1 MTVHLS
7 HIPGMQP
14 ANEEA
19 RSTFPAET
27 LACELVRALR
37 GRRSQTALSRRLGYR
52 SNVVYLW
59 ESGRRA
65 PSASELFR
73 IVARTGGDPRRVLE
87 GFPVDVS
94 DLDLTQPHGVGA
106 LLGRLRGTA
115 KAAEVARRCAVSR
128 TVASRWLNGK
138 SEPRLAELLALVEVL
153 TLRGLDFVAAVAPP
167 ERLPSL
173 APRWREQ
180 EARRRV
186 ALELPWSSAVLR
198 LLETADYRARPR
210 TVRWM
215 ARRLGISE
223 QEVARS
229 LDALRRAGLVEARD
243 GGARPERYVVRP
255 VAVDTST
262 ATEAERRALKLHWTD
277 VGRARLSEGK
287 PGLFSW
293 SVFAIGREDFAR
305 LQALHVDYLQAL
317 RRLVDASEPTELVAV
332 ANVQLFALDGRG

>member
-1 MTVHLS
+1 
-7 HIPGMQP
+7 MQP
-14 ANEEA
+14 TNDGA
-19 RSTFPAET
+19 RSTFPADV

-73 IVARTGGDPRRVLE
+73 IVARTGGDPRRVLA

-94 DLDLTQPHGVGA
+94 DLDLTEPHGVGA
-106 LLGRLRGTA
+106 LLGRLRGSA

-128 TVASRWLNGK
+128 SVASRWLNGK

-153 TLRGLDFVAAVAPP
+153 TLRGFDFVAAVAPP
-167 ERLPSL
+167 DRLPSL

-223 QEVARS
+223 VEVGRS
-229 LDALRRAGLVEARD
+229 LDALRRAGLVEALVG
-243 GGARPERYVVRP
+243 GGASPERYVVRP
-255 VAVDTST
+255 VAVDTSA
-262 ATEAERRALKLHWTD
+262 ATETERRALKLHWTD
-277 VGRARLSEGK
+277 VGRERLSEGK

-293 SVFAIGREDFAR
+293 SVFAISREDFAR

-332 ANVQLFALDGRG
+332 ANVQLFALDGRS